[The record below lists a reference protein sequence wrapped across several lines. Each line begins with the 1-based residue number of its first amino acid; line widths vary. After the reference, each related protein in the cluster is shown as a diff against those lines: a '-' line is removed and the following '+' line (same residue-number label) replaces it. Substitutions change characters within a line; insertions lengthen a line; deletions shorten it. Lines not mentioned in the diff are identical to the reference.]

1 MYFHPIRFVNFI
13 LFKHSLYDSIKIRYT
28 RSLLA
33 FMNKIQNIIKKLYWL
48 GLIGIIG
55 TVFHIKYL
63 KLFYLFFLLAFV
75 DICISLR
82 YRMKYGTMNEHV
94 SNLKYLCQN
103 IMIII
108 GNICIY
114 IRHGFCIPNVK
125 TYVSQVSCRLPFQGK
140 GMVVNGGIDQKHSHS
155 WGLVT
160 QRYAYDFYMV
170 ENGKSYQG
178 NGLNVYDYYCYDQPV
193 LAVADGIVVEI
204 KNKFEDT
211 KVTGKSEVLC
221 DATDARGNY
230 IVIQHGSHVFSMI
243 AHLKKD
249 SFCVKVN
256 DKVTAG
262 QIIARCGNSGNS
274 SEPHI
279 HFQIQEGKNFY
290 FSASLPVYFDEI
302 INHSI
307 KDDIHYI
314 KEGDVVENR

>member
-1 MYFHPIRFVNFI
+1 MN
-13 LFKHSLYDSIKIRYT
+13 SLYDSIKIRDT

-33 FMNKIQNIIKKLYWL
+33 FMKKIQNIIKKLYWL
-48 GLIGIIG
+48 GLIGVIG
-55 TVFHIKYL
+55 TVFHVTYL
-63 KLFYLFFLLAFV
+63 KLFYLFFLLVFV
-75 DICISLR
+75 DICISLG
-82 YRMKYGTMNEHV
+82 YRMKYGKMNEYV
-94 SNLKYLCQN
+94 ADLKFLWQN
-103 IMIII
+103 IMILI

-114 IRHGFCIPNVK
+114 IRHGFRLPNVQ
-125 TYVSQVSCRLPFQGK
+125 TYSPKVSCHLPFQGK
-140 GMVVNGGIDQKHSHS
+140 WMVVNGGTDQQHSHS
-155 WGLVT
+155 WGLVM
-160 QRYAYDFYMV
+160 QRYAYDFYRI

-178 NGLNVYDYYCYDQPV
+178 NGSNVCDYYCYDQPV
-193 LAVADGIVVEI
+193 LAVADGIVIEI

-211 KVTGKSEVLC
+211 KVIGESEVLC
-221 DATDARGNY
+221 DASDVRGNY
-230 IVIQHGSHVFSMI
+230 IVIQHASHVFSMI

-302 INHSI
+302 INHI
-307 KDDIHYI
+307 NRNDMHHI
-314 KEGDVVENR
+314 KEGDIVENR